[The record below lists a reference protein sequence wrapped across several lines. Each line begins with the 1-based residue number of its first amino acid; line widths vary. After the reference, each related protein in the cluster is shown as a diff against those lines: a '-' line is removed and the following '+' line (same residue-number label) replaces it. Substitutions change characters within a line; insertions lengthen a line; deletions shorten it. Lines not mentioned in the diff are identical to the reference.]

1 MDGFLEN
8 RALSVALTAIID
20 LIRSYRLI
28 AVMIHDQPL
37 AVIHTASMS

>member
-1 MDGFLEN
+1 MDGFFEN

-20 LIRSYRLI
+20 LIYRLI
-28 AVMIHDQPL
+28 AVMINDQPL